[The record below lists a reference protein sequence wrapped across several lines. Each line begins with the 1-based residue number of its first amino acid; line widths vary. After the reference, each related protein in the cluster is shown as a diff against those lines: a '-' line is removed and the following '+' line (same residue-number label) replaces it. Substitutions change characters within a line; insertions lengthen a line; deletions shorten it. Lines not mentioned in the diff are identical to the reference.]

1 MRTLSLNEELY
12 RPKRVVIETTCSGE
26 SSWRFVPKARWEEGV
41 LDEGSWPRVIDLC
54 GQLVECSQDQWDI
67 YKLDRTAYDCLVRA
81 PPELTVI
88 SLAVPKPMEAK
99 QPLGK
104 HRMSSAEPCPDM
116 PPSKTF
122 HPDLDEDSEEDEVAD
137 MVVDGALPNVRRM
150 SSAPGD
156 RVKKFREEIEK
167 NRKERREKATAR
179 SERLATRED
188 VFFDFS
194 AHQRTSSPTL
204 DAGPKRKV
212 ATLFDSL
219 PLRAQD
225 DPEYRSPEEE
235 FSRNTL
241 NYSPTKTS
249 KRTRTFSPGAA
260 KRDLECRRLEREK
273 KKREKREK
281 ELDHRKQQRFQHFL
295 HQIYSE
301 VSNAAGPSNQQD
313 PTDVLNDPDGE
324 DEDKPVEVDAEA
336 ERQAFIAEAR
346 RKLAE
351 LEADRPLWDAE
362 AAKRK
367 KLEKEEQEAQRS
379 RMAERLAVE
388 ARKAEEER
396 RARMEKER
404 QQQTQAKEEAR
415 ATGDERA
422 RRERE
427 RRQRNERWA
436 YGPWTTQRALERYK
450 ILSDI
455 FDSTKFSPD
464 DPIAFD
470 VVPWPILPVKYS
482 VEDID
487 WSTVEGFFNAVKPH
501 MRSQDFASFV
511 EKSHRRF
518 HPDRWRSRGLLKSVA
533 DETERGCLEVVHTAV
548 FDHEAPQPPS
558 SPILASLC
566 ASELG
571 AGCCMKSGHLEASA
585 NPGVMA
591 DARDLRRVRSAGGIP
606 VSSSV
611 RVPEPALFQPSRRS
625 ESAVQSLDPNLPL
638 HDASSTADTIAVPP
652 AIPRAPHSASLVI
665 GRPRSPTP
673 PIHEDASTALPVPL
687 PLPLPPPP
695 PPPAPLVTHNVSS
708 YSQIMTF
715 FGYGRGAS
723 RERKLLVSLWYNLAW
738 GFVQV
743 VLIITMLAIAA
754 HTESKTTPGV
764 NEWDACDRPLGAWAC
779 IYVFRVV
786 FSSSLTYWGWLRD
799 RKVHANAEDSENATD
814 SSPRSAAATTNTAR
828 LHSSSGPSAGSRSS
842 TIVNTPEAPA
852 LPHSILYSRLSILS
866 SLITLSWFLT
876 AHILEYTSMHSCR
889 FSSPHVW
896 WLTFGILCI
905 MYLVVLEVVILGFV
919 VFVVAPI
926 IFLFWNIFLMCLGRH
941 PMQNPGMIRP
951 DVGKLSPSIVDRI
964 PLVMYIPPPPDA
976 LPGSIT
982 IPQAV
987 YSNSEYPPK
996 AGPST
1001 AKPKRFKFLHRRKG
1015 NKAESSSSSAGD
1027 VPVRAPQQAGEPQTW
1042 QDHWEHTGYPFVVLE
1057 GNRAACAVCL
1067 MDFEEP
1073 KRIAGLEPVPT
1084 TAAPPEEPAPSPP
1097 AIQEVPVEINDPAA
1111 TTENQLKLE
1120 DAGEGAVPLR
1130 LLACGHVFHK
1140 TCLDPWLT
1148 DVSGRCPVCQR
1159 AVELPA
1165 KRSKKERRP

>member
-1 MRTLSLNEELY
+1 MTAVRPISGTTPGVLDTTQPLRLLRRPSSTLSFATFDPRVASADHAWDLRSLSLNDDLY
-12 RPKRVVIETTCSGE
+12 RPKRVVIETTCSAE
-26 SSWRFVPKARWEEGV
+26 SSWRFVPKARFDPGV
-41 LDEGSWPRVIDLC
+41 TDEGTWPRVVDLC
-54 GQLVECSQDQWDI
+54 GELFEFSQDQWDI
-67 YKLDRTAYDCLVRA
+67 YKLDPAYECLVRA

-88 SLAVPKPMEAK
+88 TRAVPRPREAK

-104 HRMSSAEPCPDM
+104 HRMSSAEPCPEM
-116 PPSKTF
+116 PPSKAF
-122 HPDLDEDSEEDEVAD
+122 RPDLDDDSEEDEVAD
-137 MVVDGALPNVRRM
+137 MVVDDGARPTM
-150 SSAPGD
+150 P
-156 RVKKFREEIEK
+156 
-167 NRKERREKATAR
+167 
-179 SERLATRED
+179 LA
-188 VFFDFS
+188 S
-194 AHQRTSSPTL
+194 I
-204 DAGPKRKV
+204 
-212 ATLFDSL
+212 FDSL

-235 FSRNTL
+235 ASRNAV
-241 NYSPTKTS
+241 NYSPTKTA

-260 KRDLECRRLEREK
+260 KRDLETRRLEREK
-273 KKREKREK
+273 KKREKRDR
-281 ELDHRKQQRFQHFL
+281 ELNHRKQQRFQHFL
-295 HQIYSE
+295 NQVYSE
-301 VSNAAGPSNQQD
+301 VSSDSNANANHAGPSN
-313 PTDVLNDPDGE
+313 
-324 DEDKPVEVDAEA
+324 DKPTEVDAEA

-351 LEADRPLWDAE
+351 LEADRPLWEAE

-367 KLEKEEQEAQRS
+367 KLEKEEQEAQRA
-379 RMAERLAVE
+379 RMAERRAAE
-388 ARKAEEER
+388 ARKADEER
-396 RARMEKER
+396 RAKAEKEKER
-404 QQQTQAKEEAR
+404 QQQTQSREEAR
-415 ATGDERA
+415 VAGEERA
-422 RRERE
+422 RRERD

-450 ILSDI
+450 TLSEI

-464 DPIAFD
+464 DPITFD
-470 VVPWPILPVKYS
+470 IVPWPILPLRYS

-487 WSTVEGFFNAVKPH
+487 WAAVEGFFNAVKPH

-533 DETERGCLEVVHTAV
+533 DETERGCLEVGARCC
-548 FDHEAPQPPS
+548 
-558 SPILASLC
+558 ILN
-566 ASELG
+566 
-571 AGCCMKSGHLEASA
+571 SGLLEASSSNLA
-585 NPGVMA
+585 MA
-591 DARDLRRVRSAGGIP
+591 DSLRRIRSAGDRP
-606 VSSSV
+606 VSASLRS
-611 RVPEPALFQPSRRS
+611 PEPVLFRPSRRS
-625 ESAVQSLDPNLPL
+625 ESARAVTDSD
-638 HDASSTADTIAVPP
+638 STRGCAGPVTRTTPTA
-652 AIPRAPHSASLVI
+652 ASASARARPFILV
-665 GRPRSPTP
+665 RKSRSH
-673 PIHEDASTALPVPL
+673 IFRSSQVMAA
-687 PLPLPPPP
+687 
-695 PPPAPLVTHNVSS
+695 HNVST
-708 YSQIMTF
+708 YTRVLTF
-715 FGYGRGAS
+715 LGYGRGAS

-743 VLIITMLAIAA
+743 VLIVTMLAIAT
-754 HTESKTTPGV
+754 HTESKTMPGL

-786 FSSSLTYWGWLRD
+786 FSSCLTYWGWLRD
-799 RKVHANAEDSENATD
+799 RKIHANAQDAEHATD
-814 SSPRSAAATTNTAR
+814 ASARPA
-828 LHSSSGPSAGSRSS
+828 PSAPTAARRHNTTSAVPSPGSRSS
-842 TIVNTPEAPA
+842 TAANGPEVPP

-876 AHILEYTSMHSCR
+876 AHILEYTSIHSCR
-889 FSSPHVW
+889 ASSPHVW

-976 LPGSIT
+976 LPGSIS

-987 YSNSEYPPK
+987 YSNSAYPPK
-996 AGPST
+996 PAPSA
-1001 AKPKRFKFLHRRKG
+1001 AKPKRRFKFLHRRKG
-1015 NKAESSSSSAGD
+1015 NKDGSFSSSAGD
-1027 VPVRAPQQAGEPQTW
+1027 VPVKTSRPAGEPQTW

-1073 KRIAGLEPVPT
+1073 KRIAGLEPVA
-1084 TAAPPEEPAPSPP
+1084 TAAPAPAPEEETQTPTTP
-1097 AIQEVPVEINDPAA
+1097 AIQEVPVEANNPAVD
-1111 TTENQLKLE
+1111 TENQLKLE

-1165 KRSKKERRP
+1165 KSNKKQRRT